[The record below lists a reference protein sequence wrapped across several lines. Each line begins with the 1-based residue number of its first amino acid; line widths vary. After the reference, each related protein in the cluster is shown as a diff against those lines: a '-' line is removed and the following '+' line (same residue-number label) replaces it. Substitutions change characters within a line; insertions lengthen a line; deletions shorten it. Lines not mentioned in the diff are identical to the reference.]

1 MKLTI
6 YINWDYIGLMVAMML
21 YPCWCAIEIVWNFI
35 RAVKIWSEEKIS
47 SNQLKQKQ
55 DDN

>member
-35 RAVKIWSEEKIS
+35 RAVKICSEEKIS
-47 SNQLKQKQ
+47 SNQLKQK
-55 DDN
+55 